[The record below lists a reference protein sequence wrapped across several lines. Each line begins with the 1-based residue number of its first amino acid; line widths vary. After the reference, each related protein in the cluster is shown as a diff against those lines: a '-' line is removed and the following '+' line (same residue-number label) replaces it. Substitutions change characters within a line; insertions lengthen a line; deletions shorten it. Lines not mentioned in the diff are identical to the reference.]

1 MILTKYITT
10 TTKSWAGAQKWG
22 VSLDTA
28 SKSTILTGSVC
39 SRLSGP
45 IPCHCACHQAS
56 GCISF
61 SPDGIQGAPTGNSG
75 FLLTSPLPSHSWEI
89 HLKSFLK
96 TLTNKIPLIVQYI
109 YMCFGIYTFL
119 KVWNKSWSLHFEN
132 SVGMIKKAG
141 SLKWPAPEME
151 QFLHP
156 EAKSSIKNPFS
167 GIPWWSSGVLQSM
180 GLQKVG
186 HDWGLSDECLLFSLW
201 YVHQNILFSPFTHSL
216 FFSVISLM
224 IILW

>member
-1 MILTKYITT
+1 MILTKYITTTTT
-10 TTKSWAGAQKWG
+10 TTKSWAGAQKCG

-28 SKSTILTGSVC
+28 SKSTVLTGSVC
-39 SRLSGP
+39 SLLSGP
-45 IPCHCACHQAS
+45 ISCYCFCHQAS
-56 GCISF
+56 GRISF

-109 YMCFGIYTFL
+109 YMCFGVYTFL
-119 KVWNKSWSLHFEN
+119 KVWNNSWSLHFEN
-132 SVGMIKKAG
+132 SVGTIKKAG

-156 EAKSSIKNPFS
+156 EAKSSIKTPFCRNS
-167 GIPWWSSGVLQSM
+167 VVVQWCATVYM

-186 HDWGLSDECLLFSLW
+186 HDWGLSDECFGMSIKIFYSHIHCVFQW
-201 YVHQNILFSPFTHSL
+201 
-216 FFSVISLM
+216 SV
-224 IILW
+224 

>member
-39 SRLSGP
+39 STFSV
-45 IPCHCACHQAS
+45 IPVTAPVIRPVGAS
-56 GCISF
+56 R
-61 SPDGIQGAPTGNSG
+61 
-75 FLLTSPLPSHSWEI
+75 FLLMEFREHQQATLVFSLHHPLPSHSWEI

-119 KVWNKSWSLHFEN
+119 KVWNKSWSLHFWKQCWDDQE
-132 SVGMIKKAG
+132 SRK
-141 SLKWPAPEME
+141 PEMACPGNGAVSSSE
-151 QFLHP
+151 SCKVLH
-156 EAKSSIKNPFS
+156 
-167 GIPWWSSGVLQSM
+167 
-180 GLQKVG
+180 
-186 HDWGLSDECLLFSLW
+186 
-201 YVHQNILFSPFTHSL
+201 
-216 FFSVISLM
+216 
-224 IILW
+224 